1 LTEVENVL
9 SADAFLKY
17 MIRQL
22 EAIKFAY
29 DWRFRSSRPGIKKFK
44 SDFVLKSFQNF
55 FVQQNLRQYSGSD
68 EEGSA
73 YQNSFNAFKIRH
85 GKTITARN
93 LLLQLY
99 EQVISPFLFIYDN
112 IC

>member
-1 LTEVENVL
+1 MTEVENVL

-29 DWRFRSSRPGIKKFK
+29 DWRFRSGRPGIKKFK
-44 SDFVLKSFQNF
+44 SDFVLKSFQNL
-55 FVQQNLRQYSGSD
+55 FVQQNLQQYGSD

-99 EQVISPFLFIYDN
+99 EQVIFPFLFIYDN